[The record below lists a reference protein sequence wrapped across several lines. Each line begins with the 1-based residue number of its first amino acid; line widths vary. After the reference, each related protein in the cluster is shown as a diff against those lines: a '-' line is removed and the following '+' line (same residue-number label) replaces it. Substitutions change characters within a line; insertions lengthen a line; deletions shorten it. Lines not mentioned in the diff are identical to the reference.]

1 MLLNLLTWNDR
12 GIMSSA
18 YTLSYMLTCYITDIA
33 LITEHKLMP
42 HSKCFFDSI
51 DSSYSSVVKISHDIN
66 PYSRTSCGKAGVAIM
81 YRKRMNFCVSEIE
94 NISPDR
100 VLGIELNHNQIVST
114 SIFCV
119 YLPANGNIQKYTEV
133 FAELQTLV
141 SYYVTQGN
149 IIIAGDLNAQYIS
162 QNSNSSN
169 KKSKH
174 ITDCINSNSLV
185 PVNISNLCSGPNY
198 SFIPSRSM
206 IDHFPIDATTAASCH
221 SCQVIDETRLTLT
234 SDHFPILLKLNLGSH
249 PTSQVTT
256 LSRDTKCIQWH
267 KATTETL
274 QTYSEVLTSK
284 IEQSNPDKYNVN
296 VNCLADSI
304 TECLQDAAHDVLPSK
319 PFRPL
324 AGYGLPPPP
333 RGNFVDHI
341 FLEAQCLTRI
351 LQHFSPLTMAVLSCN
366 SLLHTLLYKIFDN

>member
-1 MLLNLLTWNDR
+1 MSSLVIIMLLNLLTWNVC

-18 YTLSYMLTCYITDIA
+18 YTLSHLLSCYNTDIA

-66 PYSRTSCGKAGVAIM
+66 PYSRTSCGKAGVAII

-94 NISPDR
+94 NISSDR

-114 SIFCV
+114 FIFCV
-119 YLPANGNIQKYTEV
+119 YLPADGNIQKYTEV
-133 FAELQTLV
+133 LAELQTLV

-174 ITDCINSNSLV
+174 LTDFINSNSLV

-198 SFIPSRSM
+198 SFIPS
-206 IDHFPIDATTAASCH
+206 
-221 SCQVIDETRLTLT
+221 
-234 SDHFPILLKLNLGSH
+234 
-249 PTSQVTT
+249 
-256 LSRDTKCIQWH
+256 
-267 KATTETL
+267 
-274 QTYSEVLTSK
+274 
-284 IEQSNPDKYNVN
+284 
-296 VNCLADSI
+296 
-304 TECLQDAAHDVLPSK
+304 
-319 PFRPL
+319 
-324 AGYGLPPPP
+324 
-333 RGNFVDHI
+333 
-341 FLEAQCLTRI
+341 
-351 LQHFSPLTMAVLSCN
+351 
-366 SLLHTLLYKIFDN
+366 